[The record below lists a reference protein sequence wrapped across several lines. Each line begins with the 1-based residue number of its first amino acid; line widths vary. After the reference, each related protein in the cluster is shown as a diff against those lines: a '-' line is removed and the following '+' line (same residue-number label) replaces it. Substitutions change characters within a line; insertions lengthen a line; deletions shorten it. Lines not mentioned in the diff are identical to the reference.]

1 MPGIRSLMVVSVLIL
16 MLFSILGVT
25 LFKGRSFYCQMDNM
39 PVLIQKRV
47 QSKWDCYDLGGEWEL
62 HDTNFDNVA
71 NGMIT
76 MFILMTTEGWVQ
88 IMWNGVDVS

>member
-25 LFKGRSFYCQMDNM
+25 LFKGRSFYCHMDNV
-39 PVLIQKRV
+39 PVPIQEKV
-47 QSKWDCYDLGGEWEL
+47 QSMWDCYDLGGEWEL